1 MTDVRVAPA
10 GDAAWLIELPDR
22 LDPAVNARAIAI
34 AGAVGRARLAGV
46 TDIVVGFRTVM
57 VHVDRFRDVPSDLD
71 DRLRA
76 IADTPVSVDV
86 EQGPLVRVPACYD
99 RPFALDLEDVAAFA
113 KCSTD
118 EVIVLHL
125 SQEYRVYV
133 VGFVPG
139 FAYMARVDPR
149 LALPRRTNPRLKVPA
164 GSVAVAA
171 GQTGVYPASTPGGW
185 HVIGRIPIKP
195 YDPARAEPFLF
206 RPGCRVR
213 FHRIDAE
220 EYRRTSEW
228 GDA

>member
-22 LDPAVNARAIAI
+22 LDPVVNARAIAI
-34 AGAVGRARLAGV
+34 ADAIGRARFAAI
-46 TDIVVGFRTVM
+46 TDVVVGFRTVM
-57 VHVDRFRDVPSDLD
+57 VHVDRFRDVPADLD

-76 IADTPVSVDV
+76 IADTPVSADV
-86 EQGPLVRVPACYD
+86 EQGPLLLVPACYD
-99 RPFALDLEDVAAFA
+99 PPFALDLDDVAAFA
-113 KCSTD
+113 KCSTA
-118 EVIVLHL
+118 EVIELHL

-149 LALPRRTNPRLKVPA
+149 LALPRRANPRLKVPA
-164 GSVAVAA
+164 GSLALAA

-213 FHRIDAE
+213 FRRIDGD
-220 EYRRTSEW
+220 EYRRTTEW
-228 GDA
+228 SDA